1 MARPFVPVPRI
12 LPPTLLVT
20 SFVPPL
26 KNIAV
31 PLVPAALIR
40 PKFTTVASRARMVTA
55 PFPDELMMPPVTPLP
70 KLLIA
75 AAVNPTI
82 PEVTPLTVPRLLTVP
97 VLKTIP
103 LAAVD
108 CTIAAAFT
116 AIVLP
121 TSLDVPKPSGGCW
134 SVVVPVAGYSSRY
147 LNTLRLG
154 LARHGHHRERQGQS
168 QSQCI
173 RTTRQTGRD
182 FAHRSIPIEQL
193 AADCSATEHLS
204 DDHNSQRR
212 SIE

>member
-55 PFPDELMMPPVTPLP
+55 PFPDESMMPPVTPLP

-108 CTIAAAFT
+108 CTMAPAFT

-134 SVVVPVAGYSSRY
+134 SVVVPAQVTVADTCVHTAWASG
-147 LNTLRLG
+147 
-154 LARHGHHRERQGQS
+154 HGHHGERQGQS
-168 QSQCI
+168 KSQCT
-173 RTTRQTGRD
+173 RATRQTGRD
-182 FAHRSIPIEQL
+182 F
-193 AADCSATEHLS
+193 
-204 DDHNSQRR
+204 
-212 SIE
+212 